1 MTSKKEGKDEE
12 SIQSSTTPDPGY
24 QWECDT
30 FILSSDVY
38 QGLVCIKDPN
48 SIMFVSF
55 RIANCAVYI
64 KECRIERMLCL
75 YMYVLNHLF

>member
-1 MTSKKEGKDEE
+1 MRNRYNQAPHLT
-12 SIQSSTTPDPGY
+12 Q
-24 QWECDT
+24 DT
-30 FILSSDVY
+30 NGNVTLSSLV
-38 QGLVCIKDPN
+38 QMWIKTHRCLVCIKDPN